1 MGIYREG
8 GREASHRECC
18 ASLAARVSRIRMK
31 IRNAS
36 TLPPPPFIRPHI
48 RPSTRGNLAESPARN
63 LVAVNFFPNTGD
75 TFPTTP
81 SCVVASGVCVYSLRV
96 LPLSL
101 SPSFSYSTRSLLP
114 LLPPS
119 VRLTR
124 RRGRTHPRVSKD
136 I

>member
-96 LPLSL
+96 LPSL
-101 SPSFSYSTRSLLP
+101 CLLP
-114 LLPPS
+114 SRILLDFSFPFFPPS